1 VIELA
6 GVNPGIE
13 VARWNCPGDV
23 AQGGGPEIL
32 EPTRRRVGIDVMVR
46 SLVPMNRSADLD
58 KMVGPELGLRL
69 SVELEA
75 ALRRRPAQEASLG
88 GLLRLLVGQC
98 EVLREAAAAALDVLV
113 RRNTLGRPL
122 YAALLRSLVDAKDPR
137 VTAPLGRALSLED
150 GGGLATIAA
159 AALSDEPAL
168 ADLLTH
174 LASSRSPHVAF
185 AADLARVARGESDGE
200 LLSAVAPRIKESHR
214 IDLSNL
220 MFLPLVR
227 HKRRVPHA
235 IAALEILRDSERHL
249 GRWLC
254 IAELTQLA
262 ESAGALAASRRFAC
276 EGPPT
281 ARAAW
286 SLVAWALEPQV
297 DCTTRPTLE
306 MMARL
311 SDRPSAE
318 RDLSF
323 LFRMAEARL
332 STAKPMLESL
342 VKPSALTT
350 DAALRAAGHLARD
363 FGRGELVARLIDTAR
378 SAKREPVRGL
388 ALAAIADCQQSLV
401 NEVGTDLVK
410 SRHHATAGFATLV
423 RLAILRG
430 DPSPIVTE
438 ATYRRLQ
445 LGWAD

>member
-1 VIELA
+1 
-6 GVNPGIE
+6 
-13 VARWNCPGDV
+13 
-23 AQGGGPEIL
+23 
-32 EPTRRRVGIDVMVR
+32 
-46 SLVPMNRSADLD
+46 MNRSADLD
-58 KMVGPELGLRL
+58 KTVGPELGMRL
-69 SVELEA
+69 SVELAA

-88 GLLRLLVGQC
+88 GVLRLLVAQC

-113 RRNTLGRPL
+113 RRNTLDRPL
-122 YAALLRSLVDAKDPR
+122 YGALLRSMVEAKDPR
-137 VTAPLGRALSLED
+137 VIVPLGRALGLED

-168 ADLLTH
+168 AEPLSH

-185 AADLARVARGESDGE
+185 AADLARAARGESDGE
-200 LLSAVAPRIKESHR
+200 RLAAIAPRIKESHR

-227 HKRRVPHA
+227 HRRRVPHA
-235 IAALEILRDSERHL
+235 MAALEILRDSERHL

-262 ESAGALAASRRFAC
+262 EGTEALAASRRFAC
-276 EGPPT
+276 EGPRA

-306 MMARL
+306 IVARL

-332 STAKPMLESL
+332 VTAKPMLETLIKATVLS
-342 VKPSALTT
+342 T
-350 DAALRAAGHLARD
+350 DVALRAAAYLVRD
-363 FGRGELVARLIDTAR
+363 HGRSDLLKRLIDTAR
-378 SAKREPVRGL
+378 SAKREPIRGL
-388 ALAAIADCQQSLV
+388 ALAAIADCQRSLV

-410 SRHHATAGFATLV
+410 SRHHATSGFAALV
-423 RLAILRG
+423 RLAMSRG
-430 DPSPIVTE
+430 DPSPIVTD